1 MIMSR
6 KQKEVKFKPRI
17 KLNHNIYVM
26 YAVHCKTQKAV
37 ERWEILLTQDFLPW
51 SHNKKVTFLHKSFI
65 CHLHISQNTPCL
77 PPELLHNLGFLFL
90 LGI

>member
-1 MIMSR
+1 MVKFYPWFKFYYPFLGGEGGGGYGRLCMIMSR

-51 SHNKKVTFLHKSFI
+51 SHNKKVIFLA
-65 CHLHISQNTPCL
+65 
-77 PPELLHNLGFLFL
+77 
-90 LGI
+90 